1 MSRVRRVENRQEME
15 RSIDEFI
22 TRGYRLKSQGE
33 RSAKLKDRDW
43 GEAEVH
49 VIIALLSAW
58 WTFGLSNVLYALY
71 RYVNADEVLIKVE
84 DDRDDA

>member
-1 MSRVRRVENRQEME
+1 MSRVRRVDDRQELE

-22 TRGYRLKSQGE
+22 TRGYVLKSEGE

-58 WTFGLSNVLYALY
+58 WTFGLSNAIYALY
-71 RYVNADEVLIKVE
+71 KYVNADEVLIKVE
-84 DDRDDA
+84 SGSPDA

>member
-1 MSRVRRVENRQEME
+1 MSRVRRVEDRKEME

-22 TRGYRLKSQGE
+22 TRGFVLKSQGE

-71 RYVNADEVLIKVE
+71 KYVNAEEVIIKIE
-84 DDRDDA
+84 PESSDA